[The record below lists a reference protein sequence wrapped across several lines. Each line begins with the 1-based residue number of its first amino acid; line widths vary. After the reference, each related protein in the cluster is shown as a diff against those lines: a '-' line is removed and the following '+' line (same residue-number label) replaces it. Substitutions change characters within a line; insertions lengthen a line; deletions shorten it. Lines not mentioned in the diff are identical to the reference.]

1 MTAGG
6 DMGQYGD
13 RVATVFFKSEEGIW
27 FGNAVNDNKNY
38 WEAFKDELK
47 VEEWNEVVISQEFQ
61 GLKLM
66 YIVSNS
72 SFQMYSKLRTYE
84 D

>member
-1 MTAGG
+1 
-6 DMGQYGD
+6 MGQYGD
-13 RVATVFFKSEEGIW
+13 RVATVFFKSEVGIW

-66 YIVSNS
+66 YNVSNS
-72 SFQMYSKLRTYE
+72 SFQMYSKLRT
-84 D
+84 